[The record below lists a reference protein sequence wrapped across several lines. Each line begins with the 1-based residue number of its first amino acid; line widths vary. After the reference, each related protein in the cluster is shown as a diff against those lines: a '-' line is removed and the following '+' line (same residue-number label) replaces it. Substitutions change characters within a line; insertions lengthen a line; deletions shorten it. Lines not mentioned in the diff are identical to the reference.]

1 MACERAPVPMFKHAS
16 GGEDERIFLVGHL
29 YGRYVLDVIEFAP
42 AAREAFGE
50 EIRRA
55 GMVVFPYGGL
65 EAYPID
71 APIFHAGIFTQ
82 HATHLFEHFG
92 GRLVCPESRLLPAK
106 LLFDV
111 LGKITDDFPIGS
123 RLPARF
129 QRLAH
134 ALNAAVGISEGAF
147 LFRPGSGGEKEKKQ
161 VARVLG

>member
-1 MACERAPVPMFKHAS
+1 MACERAPVPMFKYAS

-50 EIRRA
+50 EIRSA
-55 GMVVFPYGGL
+55 GMAVIPHRRL
-65 EAYPID
+65 EALPFD
-71 APIFHAGIFTQ
+71 ALVLYSGIFGNNPP
-82 HATHLFEHFG
+82 HLVKHFG

-134 ALNAAVGISEGAF
+134 ALDAAVGISEGAF
-147 LFRPGSGGEKEKKQ
+147 LFRPGSGG
-161 VARVLG
+161 